1 MIPLKRNVQNKQI
14 YRDVKWISYCQ
25 WLGGKGEHRMEA
37 NDYGVFY
44 VCDES
49 ILKLEEIVAQFC
61 DYTEKHQIIK
71 F

>member
-1 MIPLKRNVQNKQI
+1 
-14 YRDVKWISYCQ
+14 
-25 WLGGKGEHRMEA
+25 MEA